1 MSVVP
6 VSSKL
11 DTITQLKTN
20 KEQLTCSS
28 EAYKDGIAVRK
39 QAAGVMFEAQ
49 IAAALKKPEF
59 TKSAHLKTARANFE
73 FFKLGAQAAELV
85 HPALLAY
92 CNKHCEDKKSK
103 AKKSTDPK
111 ETMVER
117 ALI

>member
-1 MSVVP
+1 MSAVP

-39 QAAGVMFEAQ
+39 QAAGVIFEGQ
-49 IAAALKKPEF
+49 IAAALKKTEA
-59 TKSAHLKTARANFE
+59 TKIAHLKNARANFE
-73 FFKLGAQAAELV
+73 FLKLGEAAELV

-92 CNKHCEDKKSK
+92 CNKCCEEKKGK
-103 AKKSTDPK
+103 AKKGADPK
-111 ETMVER
+111 VPVVER
-117 ALI
+117 ASI